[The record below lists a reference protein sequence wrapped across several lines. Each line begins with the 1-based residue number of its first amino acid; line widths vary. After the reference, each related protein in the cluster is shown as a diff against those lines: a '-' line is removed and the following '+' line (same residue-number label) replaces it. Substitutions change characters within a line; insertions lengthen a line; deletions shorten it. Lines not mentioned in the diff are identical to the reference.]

1 MRAACERLRDDPA
14 RARIE
19 ILSFWTEACE
29 VAAELGFRA
38 RLVVIAGHQIPALA
52 AWGRRIGL
60 HGVCV
65 EHFLLTPAL
74 VKTLRAAGLSV
85 TTGTVN
91 HAALLTRLVRLDL
104 DAITSD
110 SPHELRAGVVA
121 AGASAAAA

>member
-1 MRAACERLRDDPA
+1 
-14 RARIE
+14 
-19 ILSFWTEACE
+19 
-29 VAAELGFRA
+29 
-38 RLVVIAGHQIPALA
+38 VIAGHQIPALA

-74 VKTLRAAGLSV
+74 VETLRAAGLSV

-91 HAALLTRLVRLDL
+91 HAALLTRLLGLDL

-110 SPHELRAGVVA
+110 SPHELRAALGG
-121 AGASAAAA
+121 AGAFAAAA